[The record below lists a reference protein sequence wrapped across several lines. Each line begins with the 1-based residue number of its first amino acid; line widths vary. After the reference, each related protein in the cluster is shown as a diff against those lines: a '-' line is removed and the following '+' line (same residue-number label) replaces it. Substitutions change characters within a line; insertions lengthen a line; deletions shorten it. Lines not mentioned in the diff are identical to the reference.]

1 MIFSLEALRARH
13 GDSLLLHFGTPD
25 KPDVVLI
32 DGGPGGVYGDT
43 LKPRLQAM
51 LDGLRAMGRVG
62 DEDALPL
69 RLMMVSHIDDDHIGG
84 LLGLTAELIDE
95 KPTREP
101 WVKPRSLWHNAF
113 DDLAADSEGPREI
126 DASPQP
132 AKDATAVIASV
143 GQGRRLRDDAESLD
157 WSINEPFDGLV
168 QAPEHGGQSVRL
180 DTDTTLLVVSPRT
193 DQIARLRKEWAEQLR
208 KLKKKEASPA
218 EVAEY
223 LDESP
228 YNLSSIVCLARQG
241 ERRMLLTG
249 DARGGDG
256 RRQAARGRPEA
267 AAPRLDPQRRGRL
280 LRADHGGPLCDLGE
294 RSGWQSRGSDTRAD
308 RSRPQEGEVHDPPDL
323 RRGRRRAP
331 RPSVRRPGQAGG
343 EEPEL
348 HHALPPRR
356 RPLDEDRSRRRAP
369 GLRGREMAAID
380 DLQAQ
385 ANALLG
391 SAASPGVA
399 VTQAL
404 VEDDPGEPFSPFVPA
419 QAREAVEVAD
429 RLAEA
434 ADEVGGEAGVEAAL
448 ELARELTKEHPPQL
462 VQHALH
468 LFIVHHPEGS
478 RLSVPAIEPVSADD
492 EAAVVTADLEE
503 TRREAA

>member
-249 DARGGDG
+249 DARGDHVLDALDVAEATDDG
-256 RRQAARGRPEA
+256 KLHVDVLKLPHHGSIRNVEADFFERITADHYVISASGRDGNPEDQTLELIGAARKKEKFTIHLTYGEADGELHDRLFAVRDKLEAKNPNFTMHFRP
-267 AAPRLDPQRRGRL
+267 D
-280 LRADHGGPLCDLGE
+280 ADLSMRIDLG
-294 RSGWQSRGSDTRAD
+294 DA
-308 RSRPQEGEVHDPPDL
+308 PP
-323 RRGRRRAP
+323 
-331 RPSVRRPGQAGG
+331 V
-343 EEPEL
+343 
-348 HHALPPRR
+348 
-356 RPLDEDRSRRRAP
+356 
-369 GLRGREMAAID
+369 
-380 DLQAQ
+380 
-385 ANALLG
+385 
-391 SAASPGVA
+391 
-399 VTQAL
+399 
-404 VEDDPGEPFSPFVPA
+404 
-419 QAREAVEVAD
+419 
-429 RLAEA
+429 
-434 ADEVGGEAGVEAAL
+434 
-448 ELARELTKEHPPQL
+448 
-462 VQHALH
+462 
-468 LFIVHHPEGS
+468 
-478 RLSVPAIEPVSADD
+478 
-492 EAAVVTADLEE
+492 
-503 TRREAA
+503 